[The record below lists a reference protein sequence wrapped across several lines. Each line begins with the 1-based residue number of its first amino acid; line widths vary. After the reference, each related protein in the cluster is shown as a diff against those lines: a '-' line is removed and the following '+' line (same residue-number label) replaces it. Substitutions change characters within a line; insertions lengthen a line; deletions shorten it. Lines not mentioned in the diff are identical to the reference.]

1 MVGNDSGGGWRRRR
15 SKKVNTWQRLSL
27 MTLGSVAQPARSR
40 RQGLPT
46 PMPLQVESHGP
57 GILPKFNSTS
67 RTLLHLLHSNHN
79 NLSYQENRREQPNSC
94 ILATLDDFSNTSSLF
109 GIESIF
115 ANLSLELIA
124 PTLAASKDL
133 DNVGPTV
140 LTDDPG

>member
-1 MVGNDSGGGWRRRR
+1 
-15 SKKVNTWQRLSL
+15 

-46 PMPLQVESHGP
+46 PMPLQAESHGP

-94 ILATLDDFSNTSSLF
+94 ILATLDDFSNNTSSLF
-109 GIESIF
+109 GILVESIF
-115 ANLSLELIA
+115 ANLCLELIA